1 MNWHFKTGPY
11 NTPHLH
17 FFTHYPHTSNF
28 SLTWSYLLCPQLL
41 CPQLLFPR
49 PPSLP
54 AFTNSSQLAS
64 LASGWKRVSPKKP
77 AEKSPACAKPNR
89 G

>member
-1 MNWHFKTGPY
+1 MNRHVKTGPS
-11 NTPHLH
+11 NATPPL
-17 FFTHYPHTSNF
+17 FYALFTHVHIF
-28 SLTWSYLLCPQLL
+28 SSLGATCYAPNCYA
-41 CPQLLFPR
+41 
-49 PPSLP
+49 PSLP
-54 AFTNSSQLAS
+54 TFTNSSQLVS